1 MALMCRK
8 KDPIWI
14 NIDDPTKK
22 FTLHHQCRFTENIK
36 ETPYKSV
43 NTLKR
48 DGGWLQVDSLRVAEK
63 LYENSYSN
71 YSFANH
77 C

>member
-1 MALMCRK
+1 MAFMFRK

-22 FTLHHQCRFTENIK
+22 FTLHHHCQFTEKIK
-36 ETPYKSV
+36 ETPYKGV

-48 DGGWLQVDSLRVAEK
+48 DGGWLQVVSLRAAEK

-71 YSFANH
+71 YSFVNH